1 MPWQPLP
8 RIAFGI
14 CTYPFQPSSPA
25 DLPLEIGDE
34 LYIIEQGGKD
44 GSWFRGYLVA
54 PPSLLAGLTSVKGQT
69 LEARVFSGIFP
80 RVCVEVREEFGD
92 ERSRGGTAEHSRHV
106 SMKQASR
113 ENRAEHNGVLTP
125 NGSDSPSPGL
135 GPGVSTRFSKAEN
148 FGGPPAIPVTKSMKP
163 DTMRLT
169 GLTNRMSRHTLLSDD
184 SPLVLPLSPLSIP
197 DRDPNAPRPPA
208 PVPMLKIGDE
218 TPTSAQEPLVD
229 EIASCLREWHSTKL
243 HELLLSRRYSQLDQ
257 MSSIVQRLDT
267 SRRQLLHKVLTD
279 QELRIL
285 RERTVWDLVNGNK
298 MLCEEVIVRN
308 PSQRGRIMTGDD
320 SAIEVTKLQSMM
332 SLLNERPVTPPD
344 EHVAR
349 HLMISIPS
357 ALGELSSPK
366 TIAIYLCS
374 KTPGQ
379 PLRPIS
385 EVHAI
390 NVSASEGSAPEGNM
404 KTLFV
409 DLGAADMG
417 EGAGAGSTLY
427 LAFKVIVN
435 EPLRGPLV
443 HSLPGR
449 DSISSTNGSGFD
461 MSKLGGSARGGRR
474 SVMWGSQ
481 RPRKESEANGRISE
495 ERPGTSGGMRPS
507 TTERPLLSA
516 DGRADSSASVRPST
530 RDSKTV
536 KRTVAAGVI
545 RVDQILKQDL
555 ELEQDVPLWT
565 PSIAPNE
572 DQSEQEGTWDTLLTE
587 VLATPG
593 GDYRKYSFPK
603 PLRVF
608 AKSFSDPDAESLIRM
623 TPTLLQ
629 NISQTRRIGFSGAP
643 SKARSDIYLTLTE
656 SVLPRHAFLAHPKS
670 GTVPLGTQQG
680 LANLQLTLEVRRS
693 TGQRIEN
700 CIFPSCNSQGHT
712 AWRTT
717 AAERGE
723 PWNLTIRLAISPED
737 VPGSHIVMSVADLPG
752 FPFALCWMPLWNDGA
767 FIQDGDHSLTLYQYD
782 EYTSSIISG
791 RGAYLALPWGM
802 KKKDEST
809 HGPMAALQLRTYL
822 CSTKYSQDPHLL
834 GLLKW
839 QDQPAGTLPSL
850 LRSFIFVPEIEIV
863 KLLNEVFDA
872 LFEIL
877 VDVAGSEEFEN
888 LVFNDLVFVLGIV
901 HDRRFKL
908 APLVDQYA
916 DSRFKYPAATAC
928 LMRSFKRLLA
938 NPTDPETSR
947 KLRATFK
954 VGAHIF
960 KFISVGRAQQE
971 ARWAQTVALMSK
983 SAFLRD
989 VQGIFTALHDLVK
1002 NPAPILIGTK
1012 TLIVQHFHTWLPEL
1026 VGIMTPDDVLDT
1038 VIEFVDA
1045 CVNVSGKLILYKLV
1059 MIEHLFHLDALKLP
1073 ETKRQLRTNT
1083 IQWLEP
1089 YWGKTEIVNDQWKD
1103 QVRLCCSVVAS
1114 QINELGEEGCEHI
1127 PKLVDSY
1134 RAIQAAT
1141 RQPKKQLS
1149 LLFPNSYPFQNRQL
1163 VESTSDFDEP
1173 LIEIAAVLSAITSLP
1188 STLHFDM
1195 PRDEL
1200 AEFLFSAL
1208 QVYISILD
1216 AEAYPSNWLS
1226 VNIYHHKST
1235 MRSLEKLS
1243 SILIDSFLPHPDE
1256 ADQFNTELWRAFFDA
1271 LFKLVGSEAL
1281 ALETFPEQK
1290 RRAVWKIAGDVREL
1304 GADLLHRSWEAIGWE
1319 TSEEDRIQYGLEKLG
1334 GYQVQYVPA
1343 LVGPTVE
1350 LCLSVHE
1357 GLRSV
1362 ATQVLQT
1369 MIISEWTLSQDLSLI
1384 QAEIIDCLDRLFTN
1398 KSHSESVLQKLFIGE
1413 LIDLFEPLA
1422 REPDDPLF
1430 NGVKNLVATIDELLD
1445 LLVAVHSTEGS
1456 GEAFHIMDTLQLM
1469 DFLKDMQ
1476 KEDIFIRYVHQL
1488 AQLQADARN
1497 YTEAGLALR
1506 LHADLYEWD
1515 PATMVESL
1523 DEPCFPSQTAFDRKE
1538 QLYFEMIKY
1547 YEDGQSW
1554 DNALG
1559 SYMELADQYEHNVFD
1574 FAKLARAQRAMATI
1588 YESISRGQRENPRY
1602 FRVVYKGFGF
1612 PLSLRDKE
1620 FIFQGLSTDKMASF
1634 TDRLQQQH
1642 PSAQIHTS
1650 GSPGDDLEGQ
1660 FVHVYPVSPQK
1671 DLMHPIYQRSK
1682 VSPTVRDYYLLS
1694 RPNSFTATTRRK
1706 NSDGGIKEQ
1715 TVEKTVYTTA
1725 DAFPTIL
1732 RRSEI
1737 VTVGTITLAPLQIA
1751 IERTTRK
1758 TAELNLL
1765 EKKILDGED
1774 TAFSQLTDA
1783 LMLAVDPD
1791 SSTSVAHY
1799 RQLFERE
1806 KEEMNSD
1813 PEDSDEEEKEEKE
1826 ETPLSPLENAL
1837 KIALM
1842 DYAMGVKRCLSHY
1855 SRPAHQATRADLMQR
1870 FELTFSP
1877 EVTAFAATGIRTNL
1891 ERPSSINSWL
1901 ANTTTPAVTSPAARQ
1916 SAQSSARPTSAK
1928 ASTRERQYNRL
1939 SWNFLKRGTSAVS
1952 AHQGSQNNHTHQ
1964 ASVTTIEKPQ
1974 EKEIVRPTTNG
1985 QRNGSGVSVNGNGT
1999 RQEHE
2004 RVVSPSPSTFTTRSE
2019 DKLQKYFGIPNGQY
2033 RVMSPTNDDMASTT
2047 NGDFR
2052 QHSVGGDLERP
2063 GTRQSG
2069 ISAESTHTGQVDN
2082 PSRNGSYS
2090 GTRMGSVKKRLSFMG
2105 LGKKVRLGSVRG
2117 GGRVESLTEE

>member
-44 GSWFRGYLVA
+44 GSWYRGYLVA

-80 RVCVEVREEFGD
+80 RVCVEVREVLGD
-92 ERSRGGTAEHSRHV
+92 EKSRGGTAEQSRRV
-106 SMKQASR
+106 SLKMGTR
-113 ENRAEHNGVLTP
+113 EGHAEQNGVLTP
-125 NGSDSPSPGL
+125 NGSESPSPPI
-135 GPGVSTRFSKAEN
+135 GPGASTRHSKAEN
-148 FGGPPAIPVTKSMKP
+148 FGEPPAIPITKSMKP
-163 DTMRLT
+163 DALRLT
-169 GLTNRMSRHTLLSDD
+169 SLTNRMSRHTVRSED
-184 SPLVLPLSPLSIP
+184 SRLVLPLSPLSIS
-197 DRDPNAPRPPA
+197 DRDPHAPKPAA

-243 HELLLSRRYSQLDQ
+243 HELLLSRRYSQLDK
-257 MSSIVQRLDT
+257 MSNIVQRLDT

-279 QELRIL
+279 QELRLL

-332 SLLNERPVTPPD
+332 SLLNERPVPPPD

-349 HLMISIPS
+349 HLMISIPN
-357 ALGELSSPK
+357 ALGELSAPK
-366 TIAIYLCS
+366 TIAIHLCS
-374 KTPGQ
+374 KAPGQ

-390 NVSASEGSAPEGNM
+390 NVSASNGTAPEGNM

-417 EGAGAGSTLY
+417 EGAGAGSTLH

-435 EPLRGPLV
+435 EPLRSPVV
-443 HSLPGR
+443 HSVAGR
-449 DSISSTNGSGFD
+449 DSISSSNGSGFD
-461 MSKLGGSARGGRR
+461 MSKLGGSVKGGRR

-481 RPRKESEANGRISE
+481 RSRKEFEGNNRTSED
-495 ERPGTSGGMRPS
+495 RPGTTEKRPMTMEKPPS
-507 TTERPLLSA
+507 SA
-516 DGRADSSASVRPST
+516 DGRIGSSSSGRPQT

-536 KRTVAAGVI
+536 KRTVAAGII
-545 RVDQILKQDL
+545 RVDQILKQGL
-555 ELEQDVPLWT
+555 ELEQDVALWT
-565 PSIAPNE
+565 PSVVSND
-572 DQSEQEGTWDTLLTE
+572 DQSEHDGTWDTLLTE
-587 VLATPG
+587 VLTSPS

-643 SKARSDIYLTLTE
+643 SKPRSDIYLSLTE
-656 SVLPRHAFLAHPKS
+656 AFLPRHAFLAHPKS

-737 VPGSHIVMSVADLPG
+737 VPGSHIVMSIADLPG

-791 RGAYLALPWGM
+791 RGAYLALPWGV
-802 KKKDEST
+802 KKKEEPAQ
-809 HGPMAALQLRTYL
+809 GPMAALHLRTFL

-839 QDQPAGTLPSL
+839 QSQPAGTLPGL
-850 LRSFIFVPEIEIV
+850 LRSFAFVPEIEIV

-877 VDVAGSEEFEN
+877 VDAAGSEEYEN

-901 HDRRFKL
+901 HDRRFRL

-916 DSRFKYPAATAC
+916 DSRFKYPAATTC
-928 LMRSFKRLLA
+928 LIRSFKRLLA

-971 ARWAQTVALMSK
+971 QRRAQTVGLKSK
-983 SAFLRD
+983 NSFLREI
-989 VQGIFTALHDLVK
+989 QGIFFALHDLVR

-1026 VGIMTPDDVLDT
+1026 MGIMNPEDILDI
-1038 VIEFVDA
+1038 VIGFVDA
-1045 CVNVSGKLILYKLV
+1045 CSNVSGKLILYKLV

-1073 ETKRQLRTNT
+1073 ETKRQLRSST

-1089 YWGKTEIVNDQWKD
+1089 YWGKTELVNDQWKD

-1134 RAIQAAT
+1134 RAIQAAP

-1163 VESTSDFDEP
+1163 AEPNSNFDEP
-1173 LIEIAAVLSAITSLP
+1173 LIEIAAVLAAITSLP

-1271 LFKLVGSEAL
+1271 LLNLVGSEAL

-1304 GADLLHRSWEAIGWE
+1304 GADLLRRSWEAIGWE
-1319 TSEEDRIQYGLEKLG
+1319 TSEEDRLQYGLEKLG
-1334 GYQVQYVPA
+1334 GYQVQYVPG
-1343 LVGPTVE
+1343 LVGPIVE

-1357 GLRSV
+1357 GLRGV
-1362 ATQVLQT
+1362 AIQVLQT

-1384 QAEIIDCLDRLFTN
+1384 QAEIIDCLDQLFTQ
-1398 KSHSESVLQKLFIGE
+1398 KAHSESVLQKLFIGE
-1413 LIDLFEPLA
+1413 LIDLFEPLV

-1430 NGVKNLVATIDELLD
+1430 IAVKNLVATIDELLD

-1497 YTEAGLALR
+1497 FTEAGLALR

-1515 PATMVESL
+1515 PALMVENL
-1523 DEPCFPSQTAFDRKE
+1523 KEPYFPSQTSFDRKE
-1538 QLYFEMIKY
+1538 QLYFQMIKF

-1588 YESISRGQRENPRY
+1588 YEAISRGQRENPRY

-1620 FIFQGLSTDKMASF
+1620 FIFQGLPTDRMASF

-1650 GSPGDDLEGQ
+1650 GSIGDDLEGQ
-1660 FVHVYPVSPQK
+1660 FIHVYPVSPQK

-1682 VSPTVRDYYLLS
+1682 VSTTVRDYYLLS

-1737 VTVGTITLAPLQIA
+1737 VTVGTIILAPLQIA

-1758 TAELNLL
+1758 TSELNLL

-1799 RQLFERE
+1799 RQLFEHE
-1806 KEEMNSD
+1806 KEAEDSD
-1813 PEDSDEEEKEEKE
+1813 PEDEEEKEVK
-1826 ETPLSPLENAL
+1826 PLSPLENAL

-1842 DYAMGVKRCLSHY
+1842 DYAMAVKRCLSHY
-1855 SRPAHQATRADLMQR
+1855 SRPAHQATRADLLQR
-1870 FELTFSP
+1870 MLPFH
-1877 EVTAFAATGIRTNL
+1877 I
-1891 ERPSSINSWL
+1891 
-1901 ANTTTPAVTSPAARQ
+1901 
-1916 SAQSSARPTSAK
+1916 
-1928 ASTRERQYNRL
+1928 
-1939 SWNFLKRGTSAVS
+1939 
-1952 AHQGSQNNHTHQ
+1952 
-1964 ASVTTIEKPQ
+1964 
-1974 EKEIVRPTTNG
+1974 
-1985 QRNGSGVSVNGNGT
+1985 
-1999 RQEHE
+1999 
-2004 RVVSPSPSTFTTRSE
+2004 
-2019 DKLQKYFGIPNGQY
+2019 
-2033 RVMSPTNDDMASTT
+2033 
-2047 NGDFR
+2047 
-2052 QHSVGGDLERP
+2052 
-2063 GTRQSG
+2063 
-2069 ISAESTHTGQVDN
+2069 
-2082 PSRNGSYS
+2082 
-2090 GTRMGSVKKRLSFMG
+2090 
-2105 LGKKVRLGSVRG
+2105 
-2117 GGRVESLTEE
+2117 

>member
-80 RVCVEVREEFGD
+80 RVCVEVREELGD
-92 ERSRGGTAEHSRHV
+92 EKSRGGTAEQSRHV
-106 SMKQASR
+106 SMKHAIR
-113 ENRAEHNGVLTP
+113 EHHAEQNGILTP
-125 NGSDSPSPGL
+125 NGSESPSPGV
-135 GPGVSTRFSKAEN
+135 GPGVSARHSKADN

-169 GLTNRMSRHTLLSDD
+169 SRMSRHTLRSDD
-184 SPLVLPLSPLSIP
+184 SQMILPLSPLSIS
-197 DRDPNAPRPPA
+197 DRNPNAPRPAA

-243 HELLLSRRYSQLDQ
+243 HELLLSRQYSQLDK
-257 MSSIVQRLDT
+257 MSNIVQRLDT

-349 HLMISIPS
+349 HLMINMQS

-366 TIAIYLCS
+366 TIAIHLCS

-379 PLRPIS
+379 PLRPVS

-390 NVSASEGSAPEGNM
+390 NVSASDGSAPEGNM

-409 DLGAADMG
+409 DLGAADIG
-417 EGAGAGSTLY
+417 EGAGAGSSLY

-435 EPLRGPLV
+435 EPLRSPVV

-449 DSISSTNGSGFD
+449 DSISSSNGSGFD
-461 MSKLGGSARGGRR
+461 MSKLGGSAKGGRR

-481 RPRKESEANGRISE
+481 RSRKESEGNGRISE
-495 ERPGTSGGMRPS
+495 EQQETSGEKKS
-507 TTERPLLSA
+507 LSTERPPLSA
-516 DGRADSSASVRPST
+516 DGRADSSASGRPLT

-536 KRTVAAGVI
+536 KRTVAAGII
-545 RVDQILKQDL
+545 RVDRILKQGL
-555 ELEQDVPLWT
+555 ELEQDVTLWT

-572 DQSEQEGTWDTLLTE
+572 EQSEQEGTWDTLLPE
-587 VLATPG
+587 VLATPS

-629 NISQTRRIGFSGAP
+629 SISQTRRIGFSGAP
-643 SKARSDIYLTLTE
+643 SKPRSDIYLTLTE
-656 SVLPRHAFLAHPKS
+656 TMLPRHAFLAHPKS
-670 GTVPLGTQQG
+670 GTVPLGIQQG

-737 VPGSHIVMSVADLPG
+737 VPGSHIVMSIADLPG

-791 RGAYLALPWGM
+791 RGAYLALPWGKK

-809 HGPMAALQLRTYL
+809 HGPMAALQLQTYL

-850 LRSFIFVPEIEIV
+850 LRSFNFVPEIEIV
-863 KLLNEVFDA
+863 KLLSEVFDA

-877 VDVAGSEEFEN
+877 VDAAGSEEFEN

-928 LMRSFKRLLA
+928 LVRSFKRLLA

-954 VGAHIF
+954 VGAHMF

-971 ARWAQTVALMSK
+971 ARRAQIVGLKSK
-983 SAFLRD
+983 SEFLRD
-989 VQGIFTALHDLVK
+989 IQGIFAALHDLVK

-1026 VGIMTPDDVLDT
+1026 MVIMTPEDILDT
-1038 VIEFVDA
+1038 VIGFVDA
-1045 CVNVSGKLILYKLV
+1045 CVNVTGKLILYKLV

-1073 ETKRQLRTNT
+1073 KTKRQLRNST

-1089 YWGKTEIVNDQWKD
+1089 YWGKTGTVNDQWKD

-1134 RAIQAAT
+1134 RAIQAAP

-1149 LLFPNSYPFQNRQL
+1149 LLFPSFYPFQNRQL
-1163 VESTSDFDEP
+1163 ANTTSDFDEP
-1173 LIEIAAVLSAITSLP
+1173 LIEIAAVLAAITSLP

-1195 PRDEL
+1195 PREEL

-1216 AEAYPSNWLS
+1216 AEAYPSSWLS

-1271 LFKLVGSEAL
+1271 LLKLVGSEAL

-1304 GADLLHRSWEAIGWE
+1304 GADLLRRSWEAIGWE

-1334 GYQVQYVPA
+1334 GYQVQYVPG
-1343 LVGPTVE
+1343 LVGPIVE

-1357 GLRSV
+1357 GLRGV
-1362 ATQVLQT
+1362 AIEILQT
-1369 MIISEWTLSQDLSLI
+1369 MIVSEWTLSQDLSLI
-1384 QAEIIDCLDRLFTN
+1384 QAEIIDCLDQLFTQ
-1398 KSHSESVLQKLFIGE
+1398 KSHSESVLQKLFVGE
-1413 LIDLFEPLA
+1413 LVDLFEPLA
-1422 REPDDPLF
+1422 SEPDDPLLIS
-1430 NGVKNLVATIDELLD
+1430 VKSLVATIDELLD

-1497 YTEAGLALR
+1497 FTEAGLALR

-1515 PATMVESL
+1515 PAKMAETL
-1523 DEPCFPSQTAFDRKE
+1523 KEPFFPSQTAFDRKE
-1538 QLYFEMIKY
+1538 QLYFQMIKY

-1588 YESISRGQRENPRY
+1588 YESISRGQRDNPRY

-1620 FIFQGLSTDKMASF
+1620 FIFQGLSTDRMASF

-1650 GSPGDDLEGQ
+1650 GPSGDDLEGQ
-1660 FVHVYPVSPQK
+1660 FIYVYPVSPQK

-1682 VSPTVRDYYLLS
+1682 VSTTVRDYYLLS
-1694 RPNSFTATTRRK
+1694 RPDSFTATVRRK
-1706 NSDGGIKEQ
+1706 NSDSGIKEQ

-1737 VTVGTITLAPLQIA
+1737 VTVGTITLAPVQIA

-1758 TAELNLL
+1758 TAELNVL
-1765 EKKILDGED
+1765 EKKIIDGED
-1774 TAFSQLTDA
+1774 AAFSQLTDA

-1791 SSTSVAHY
+1791 SSTTVAHY

-1806 KEEMNSD
+1806 KGDVDSD
-1813 PEDSDEEEKEEKE
+1813 TEDSDQEEKE

-1837 KIALM
+1837 KIALT
-1842 DYAMGVKRCLSHY
+1842 DYAMAVKRCLAHY

-1870 FELTFSP
+1870 MSF
-1877 EVTAFAATGIRTNL
+1877 NL
-1891 ERPSSINSWL
+1891 YP
-1901 ANTTTPAVTSPAARQ
+1901 
-1916 SAQSSARPTSAK
+1916 
-1928 ASTRERQYNRL
+1928 
-1939 SWNFLKRGTSAVS
+1939 
-1952 AHQGSQNNHTHQ
+1952 
-1964 ASVTTIEKPQ
+1964 
-1974 EKEIVRPTTNG
+1974 
-1985 QRNGSGVSVNGNGT
+1985 
-1999 RQEHE
+1999 
-2004 RVVSPSPSTFTTRSE
+2004 
-2019 DKLQKYFGIPNGQY
+2019 D
-2033 RVMSPTNDDMASTT
+2033 
-2047 NGDFR
+2047 
-2052 QHSVGGDLERP
+2052 
-2063 GTRQSG
+2063 
-2069 ISAESTHTGQVDN
+2069 
-2082 PSRNGSYS
+2082 
-2090 GTRMGSVKKRLSFMG
+2090 
-2105 LGKKVRLGSVRG
+2105 VRLC
-2117 GGRVESLTEE
+2117 

>member
-44 GSWFRGYLVA
+44 GSWYRGYLVA

-80 RVCVEVREEFGD
+80 RVCVEVREVLGD
-92 ERSRGGTAEHSRHV
+92 ERSRGGTAEQSRHV
-106 SMKQASR
+106 SMKQATR
-113 ENRAEHNGVLTP
+113 ENHAEQNGVLTP
-125 NGSDSPSPGL
+125 NGSESPSPRLGL
-135 GPGVSTRFSKAEN
+135 GASTRQSKAEN
-148 FGGPPAIPVTKSMKP
+148 FGEPPAIPVTKSMKP
-163 DTMRLT
+163 DTMRLAS
-169 GLTNRMSRHTLLSDD
+169 LTNRISRYTVRSED
-184 SPLVLPLSPLSIP
+184 SRSVLPLSPLSIP
-197 DRDPNAPRPPA
+197 DRDPNAPRPAA

-243 HELLLSRRYSQLDQ
+243 HELLLSRQYSQLDK
-257 MSSIVQRLDT
+257 MSNIVQRLDT

-332 SLLNERPVTPPD
+332 SLLNERPVPPPD

-349 HLMISIPS
+349 HLMINVPN

-366 TIAIYLCS
+366 TIAIHLCS

-379 PLRPIS
+379 PLRPIT

-390 NVSASEGSAPEGNM
+390 NVSASNGSAPEGNM

-435 EPLRGPLV
+435 EPLRSPVV

-449 DSISSTNGSGFD
+449 DSISSSNGSGFD
-461 MSKLGGSARGGRR
+461 MSKLGGSAKGGRR

-481 RPRKESEANGRISE
+481 RSRKESDGGGRISE
-495 ERPGTSGGMRPS
+495 ERLETSTDKRP
-507 TTERPLLSA
+507 TTREKEKSPPSS
-516 DGRADSSASVRPST
+516 DGRTDSSSSGRPQT

-536 KRTVAAGVI
+536 KRTVAAGII

-555 ELEQDVPLWT
+555 ELEQDVTLWT

-572 DQSEQEGTWDTLLTE
+572 DQSEQESTWDPLLTE
-587 VLATPG
+587 VLATPS
-593 GDYRKYSFPK
+593 GDYCKYSFPK

-643 SKARSDIYLTLTE
+643 SKPRSDIYLTLTE
-656 SVLPRHAFLAHPKS
+656 SALPRHAFLAHPKS

-737 VPGSHIVMSVADLPG
+737 VPGSHIVMSIADLPG

-802 KKKDEST
+802 KKKDEPT
-809 HGPMAALQLRTYL
+809 HGPMAVLQLRTYL

-850 LRSFIFVPEIEIV
+850 LRSFNFVPEIEIV

-877 VDVAGSEEFEN
+877 VDAAGSEEFEN
-888 LVFNDLVFVLGIV
+888 LVFHDLVFVLGIV

-916 DSRFKYPAATAC
+916 ESRFKYPAATAC
-928 LMRSFKRLLA
+928 LVRSFKRLLA

-960 KFISVGRAQQE
+960 RFISVGRAQQE
-971 ARWAQTVALMSK
+971 ARRAQTVGLTSK
-983 SAFLRD
+983 SAFLKEI
-989 VQGIFTALHDLVK
+989 QGIFTALHDLVR

-1012 TLIVQHFHTWLPEL
+1012 TLVVQHFHTWLPEL
-1026 VGIMTPDDVLDT
+1026 MGIMTPEDVLDT
-1038 VIEFVDA
+1038 VIGFVDA

-1073 ETKRQLRTNT
+1073 ETKRQLRTST

-1089 YWGKTEIVNDQWKD
+1089 YWGKTEVVNDQWKD

-1134 RAIQAAT
+1134 RAIQAAP

-1149 LLFPNSYPFQNRQL
+1149 FLFPNTYPFQNRQL
-1163 VESTSDFDEP
+1163 AGSTCDFDEP
-1173 LIEIAAVLSAITSLP
+1173 LIEIAAVLAAITSLP

-1271 LFKLVGSEAL
+1271 LLKLVGSEAL

-1304 GADLLHRSWEAIGWE
+1304 GADLLCRSWEAIGWE
-1319 TSEEDRIQYGLEKLG
+1319 TSEDDRIQYGLEKLG
-1334 GYQVQYVPA
+1334 GYQVQYVPG
-1343 LVGPTVE
+1343 LVGPIVE

-1357 GLRSV
+1357 GLRGV
-1362 ATQVLQT
+1362 AIQVLQT

-1384 QAEIIDCLDRLFTN
+1384 QAEIIDCLDQLFTQ
-1398 KSHSESVLQKLFIGE
+1398 KSPSESVLQKLFIGE

-1430 NGVKNLVATIDELLD
+1430 IGVKNLVATIDELLD

-1497 YTEAGLALR
+1497 FTEAGLALR

-1515 PATMVESL
+1515 PATMVENL
-1523 DEPCFPSQTAFDRKE
+1523 KEPHFPSHTAFDRKE
-1538 QLYFEMIKY
+1538 QLYFQMIKY

-1588 YESISRGQRENPRY
+1588 YESISRGQRDNPRY

-1612 PLSLRDKE
+1612 PLNLRDKE
-1620 FIFQGLSTDKMASF
+1620 FIFQGLSTDRMASF

-1650 GSPGDDLEGQ
+1650 GSSGDDLEGQ
-1660 FVHVYPVSPQK
+1660 FIHVYPVSTQK

-1682 VSPTVRDYYLLS
+1682 VSAAVRDYYLLS

-1706 NSDGGIKEQ
+1706 NSDGGIREQ

-1765 EKKILDGED
+1765 EKKIIDGED

-1783 LMLAVDPD
+1783 LMLAVDPA

-1806 KEEMNSD
+1806 KEEVDSD
-1813 PEDSDEEEKEEKE
+1813 PEDSDEEEKEEK
-1826 ETPLSPLENAL
+1826 PLSPLENAL

-1842 DYAMGVKRCLSHY
+1842 DYAMAVKRCLAHY

-1870 FELTFSP
+1870 
-1877 EVTAFAATGIRTNL
+1877 
-1891 ERPSSINSWL
+1891 
-1901 ANTTTPAVTSPAARQ
+1901 
-1916 SAQSSARPTSAK
+1916 
-1928 ASTRERQYNRL
+1928 
-1939 SWNFLKRGTSAVS
+1939 
-1952 AHQGSQNNHTHQ
+1952 
-1964 ASVTTIEKPQ
+1964 
-1974 EKEIVRPTTNG
+1974 
-1985 QRNGSGVSVNGNGT
+1985 
-1999 RQEHE
+1999 
-2004 RVVSPSPSTFTTRSE
+2004 
-2019 DKLQKYFGIPNGQY
+2019 
-2033 RVMSPTNDDMASTT
+2033 MSFDN
-2047 NGDFR
+2047 
-2052 QHSVGGDLERP
+2052 
-2063 GTRQSG
+2063 
-2069 ISAESTHTGQVDN
+2069 IS
-2082 PSRNGSYS
+2082 R
-2090 GTRMGSVKKRLSFMG
+2090 
-2105 LGKKVRLGSVRG
+2105 
-2117 GGRVESLTEE
+2117 